1 MDEGND
7 FYTVTMAKVYADQGH
22 LEKAAEIY
30 RYLLKHEPDRLDL
43 IKSLSEID
51 KKISERK
58 KKDLKEL
65 VPLFSEWIGLMLDF
79 NRLQKLKKLQ
89 RKIKNNNL
97 TPKT

>member
-30 RYLLKHEPDRLDL
+30 RYLLKHEPDRLEL

-51 KKISERK
+51 KKISERE
-58 KKDLKEL
+58 KKDLKKL
-65 VPLFSEWIGLMLDF
+65 VSLFSEWIDLIFDF

-89 RKIKNNNL
+89 RKIEDN
-97 TPKT
+97 KT

>member
-7 FYTVTMAKVYADQGH
+7 FYTATMAKVYADQGH

-51 KKISERK
+51 KKVSEREK
-58 KKDLKEL
+58 KGLKKL
-65 VPLFSEWIGLMLDF
+65 VPLFSEWIDLIFDF

-89 RKIKNNNL
+89 RKIEDNN
-97 TPKT
+97 T